1 VTPTARRHRCGT
13 ATARQPRHDTT
24 TEDLGSEAEGD
35 GEEDG
40 RERRVKA
47 VERVGMPWELARGA
61 FVVGKKGG
69 GGGVEEDGVLD
80 GEKEE
85 EGG

>member
-1 VTPTARRHRCGT
+1 M
-13 ATARQPRHDTT
+13 
-24 TEDLGSEAEGD
+24 
-35 GEEDG
+35 G

>member
-1 VTPTARRHRCGT
+1 MTRRRRTSGV
-13 ATARQPRHDTT
+13 RQRET
-24 TEDLGSEAEGD
+24 GKRM
-35 GEEDG
+35 G